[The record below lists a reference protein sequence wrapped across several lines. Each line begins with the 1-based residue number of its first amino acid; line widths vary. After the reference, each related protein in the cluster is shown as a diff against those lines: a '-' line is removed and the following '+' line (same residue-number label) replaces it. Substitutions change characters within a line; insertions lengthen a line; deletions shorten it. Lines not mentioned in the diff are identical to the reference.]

1 MKKIYKLS
9 KIFVIVEISC
19 FFGIINIERM
29 EFYEYSRWKFK
40 D

>member
-1 MKKIYKLS
+1 MKKIYKLN

-19 FFGIINIERM
+19 FFDIINVEKV